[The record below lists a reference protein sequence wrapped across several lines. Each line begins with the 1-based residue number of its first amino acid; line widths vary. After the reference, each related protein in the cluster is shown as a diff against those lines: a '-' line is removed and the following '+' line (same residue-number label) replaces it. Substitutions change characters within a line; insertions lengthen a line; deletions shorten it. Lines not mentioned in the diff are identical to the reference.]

1 MISKL
6 SFEDLMNLFLRSQK
20 NRDYDEVLNINKEFE
35 RRVNKRKLM
44 GKKPIKTSM
53 SGYEQT
59 RMWLEKNSK
68 LKLIKKIDNQD
79 KKIKDKIKKKLR
91 SDSDI
96 KKRTSL
102 W

>member
-79 KKIKDKIKKKLR
+79 KKIIDKIKKKLR

>member
-79 KKIKDKIKKKLR
+79 KKIKDKIKKKLK

>member
-6 SFEDLMNLFLRSQK
+6 NFEDLMNLFLRSQK

-79 KKIKDKIKKKLR
+79 KEIKDKIKKKLR